1 MAMRLEDL
9 PPQAREQ
16 VTRKML
22 ASGKKSPA
30 GTKESKYHNRKDT
43 RTMPDGTVITFDSIK
58 EARRFDE
65 LILLRKARR
74 IRELRLQ
81 VEFTLRE
88 AYTTAEGYRVRA
100 IRYKA
105 DFTYLDESGNLIVED
120 TKTRPTKTKEYA
132 IKKKLMLEKFNL
144 QIREV

>member
-22 ASGKKSPA
+22 KA
-30 GTKESKYHNRKDT
+30 GTKPPAGDKDSKYHNRKDT
-43 RTMPDGTVITFDSIK
+43 RTMPDGAVITFDSMK

-65 LILLRKARR
+65 LLLLRKAGH
-74 IRELRLQ
+74 IRDLRLQ

-120 TKTRPTKTKEYA
+120 AKTRPTKTKEYA

>member
-16 VTRKML
+16 VAQKML
-22 ASGKKSPA
+22 KDGRKPPTGA
-30 GTKESKYHNRKDT
+30 KENKYHNRKDT
-43 RTMPDGTVITFDSIK
+43 RTMPDGTVITFDSMK

-65 LILLRKARR
+65 LLLLRKAGR
-74 IRELRLQ
+74 IRDLRLQ
-81 VEFTLRE
+81 AEFTLRE
-88 AYTTAEGYRVRA
+88 SYTTPEGYRVRA

-105 DFTYLDESGNLIVED
+105 DFTYQDESGRLIVED
-120 TKTRPTKTKEYA
+120 VKSEATKTRVYSM
-132 IKKKLMLEKFNL
+132 KKKLMLEKFNL

>member
-9 PPQAREQ
+9 PPKAREQ
-16 VTRKML
+16 VAQKML
-22 ASGKKSPA
+22 SSGRKSQTS
-30 GTKESKYHNRKDT
+30 TKENKYHNRKDT
-43 RTMPDGTVITFDSIK
+43 RTMPDGAVITFDSMK

-65 LILLRKARR
+65 LLLLRKAGR
-74 IRELRLQ
+74 IRDLRLQ

-120 TKTRPTKTKEYA
+120 AKTRPTKTKEYA

>member
-16 VTRKML
+16 VAQKML
-22 ASGKKSPA
+22 KA
-30 GTKESKYHNRKDT
+30 GAKPPDGDKDSKYHNRKDT
-43 RTMPDGTVITFDSIK
+43 RTMPDGAVITFDSMK

-65 LILLRKARR
+65 LLLLRKAGR
-74 IRELRLQ
+74 IRDLRLQ

-120 TKTRPTKTKEYA
+120 AKTRPTKTKEYA

>member
-22 ASGKKSPA
+22 ASGKKSTA

-43 RTMPDGTVITFDSIK
+43 RTRPDGTVITFDSMK

-65 LILLRKARR
+65 LLLLRKAGR
-74 IRELRLQ
+74 IRGLRLQ

-120 TKTRPTKTKEYA
+120 AKTRPTKTKEYA

>member
-65 LILLRKARR
+65 LLLLRKAGH
-74 IRELRLQ
+74 IQDLRLQ

-105 DFTYLDESGNLIVED
+105 DFTYQDENGHLIIED
-120 TKTRPTKTKEYA
+120 VKSEATKTRVYSM
-132 IKKKLMLEKFNL
+132 KKKLMLEKFNL

>member
-22 ASGKKSPA
+22 KAGAKPPA
-30 GTKESKYHNRKDT
+30 GDKDSKYHNRKDT
-43 RTMPDGTVITFDSIK
+43 RTMPDGAVITFDSMK

-65 LILLRKARR
+65 LLLLRKAGH
-74 IRELRLQ
+74 IRDLRLQ

-120 TKTRPTKTKEYA
+120 AKTRPTKTKEYA

>member
-16 VTRKML
+16 VAQKML
-22 ASGKKSPA
+22 KAGEKPPA
-30 GTKESKYHNRKDT
+30 GDKDSKYHNRKDT
-43 RTMPDGTVITFDSIK
+43 RTMPDGAVITFDSMK

-65 LILLRKARR
+65 LRLLRKAGH
-74 IRELRLQ
+74 IRNLRLQ

-120 TKTRPTKTKEYA
+120 AKTRPTKTKEYA